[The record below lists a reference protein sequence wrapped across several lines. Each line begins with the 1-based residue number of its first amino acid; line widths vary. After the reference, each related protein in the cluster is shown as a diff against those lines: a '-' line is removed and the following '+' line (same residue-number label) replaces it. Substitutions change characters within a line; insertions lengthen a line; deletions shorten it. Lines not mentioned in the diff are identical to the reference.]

1 ADAERSSRRTSM
13 PHDNGRKAR
22 AIFAGVP
29 ETKRQGSLWIVGTPI
44 GNLEDLSPRAQ
55 RVLAS
60 ADAIFCEDT
69 RVTAKLAARF
79 GLAATRISC
88 PAPRERSREPEL
100 LRRLEAG
107 ETLAFVSDA
116 GMPALSDPGER
127 LVGAAAAAG
136 FPVYVVPGP
145 SAVSAAVALSG
156 FAAVP
161 HAFLG
166 FLPSRSGERRRAL
179 EARRASPDA
188 LVWFEAP
195 HRLAASL
202 EDAAEMLGA
211 RRACVTRELT
221 KVHEEA
227 VRGTLPELARIFRE
241 RGAARGEV
249 TVVVEGAP
257 VAETSASDEQVD
269 AAIRAGIAEGRGTRE
284 IARNVAAATGRTAR
298 EIYARALALTP
309 PPTSKWPIPLKE

>member
-1 ADAERSSRRTSM
+1 M

-22 AIFAGVP
+22 AILAGVP
-29 ETKRQGSLWIVGTPI
+29 ETKPRGSLWIVGTPI
-44 GNLEDLSPRAQ
+44 GNLEDFSPRAQ

-60 ADAIFCEDT
+60 SDAIFCEDT

-79 GLAATRISC
+79 GLAAARVSC

-100 LRRLEAG
+100 LRRLAAG
-107 ETLAFVSDA
+107 EAVAFVSDA

-127 LVGAAAAAG
+127 LVAAAAAGG

-156 FAAVP
+156 FDAVP

-179 EARRASPDA
+179 EARRSSPDA

-195 HRLAASL
+195 HRLVGSL
-202 EDAAEMLGA
+202 EDAAAVLGP
-211 RRACVTRELT
+211 RRACVARELT

-227 VRGTLPELARIFRE
+227 ARGTLPELARIFRD
-241 RGAARGEV
+241 RGPARGEV

-257 VAETSASDEQVD
+257 PAVTSLSDAEVD
-269 AAIRAGIAEGRGTRE
+269 AAIREGIAAGHGKRE
-284 IARNVAAATGRTAR
+284 IAREVAANSGRSTR
-298 EIYARALALTP
+298 QIYARAVRL
-309 PPTSKWPIPLKE
+309 SKP